1 MNTTH
6 TPIVY
11 KHNVEVFLFSSDKS
25 KLFTEILIG
34 FRIFQYFTIVE
45 LKVIISIVIG
55 FFIIYYIVK
64 SYQRKRD
71 RELISSVT
79 SLKRGTNSE
88 LLLILQLLK
97 KGFPSVTIYHDLIIK
112 KDNNGFSQIDLVLVT
127 SEGIIVIEVKDY
139 SGWIY
144 GSGNNTNWTKVLSY
158 GKKKY
163 KFYNPIKQN
172 NNHISE
178 LRKTLNQFEN
188 IPFFSVIVF
197 FGDCELKE
205 INYVPKGTYL
215 VKSHRVFEVLNLIK
229 NENEPTHYTNKRE
242 VVDKL
247 KELVS
252 LGENVEYQKQHIE
265 NIKDMVGK
273 DRIFK

>member
-1 MNTTH
+1 M
-6 TPIVY
+6 
-11 KHNVEVFLFSSDKS
+11 S
-25 KLFTEILIG
+25 KIK
-34 FRIFQYFTIVE
+34 
-45 LKVIISIVIG
+45 KVP
-55 FFIIYYIVK
+55 
-64 SYQRKRD
+64 
-71 RELISSVT
+71 
-79 SLKRGTNSE
+79 E

-97 KGFPSVTIYHDLIIK
+97 NGFPSVTIYHDLIIK
-112 KDNNGFSQIDLVLVT
+112 KENGQFSQIDLVLVT
-127 SEGIIVIEVKDY
+127 SEGIIVFEVKHF
-139 SGWIY
+139 SGWIF
-144 GSGNNTNWTKVLSY
+144 GSGNNTNWTQVLSY

-178 LRKTLNQFEN
+178 LKKTLKQFEN
-188 IPFFSVIVF
+188 IPFFSVIIF

-229 NENEPTHYTNKRE
+229 DEDYAKYTNKRE

-252 LGENVEYQKQHIE
+252 FGENVEYQKRHIE
-265 NIKDMVGK
+265 NIKDMVGD

>member
-1 MNTTH
+1 M
-6 TPIVY
+6 
-11 KHNVEVFLFSSDKS
+11 EV
-25 KLFTEILIG
+25 
-34 FRIFQYFTIVE
+34 TIT
-45 LKVIISIVIG
+45 ISIVIG
-55 FFIIYYIVK
+55 FFIIYYIIK

-79 SLKRGTNSE
+79 SLNRGTNSE

-139 SGWIY
+139 RGWIY

-273 DRIFK
+273 ERIFK

>member
-1 MNTTH
+1 MELII
-6 TPIVY
+6 IVLC
-11 KHNVEVFLFSSDKS
+11 VIVGSFIVSS
-25 KLFTEILIG
+25 
-34 FRIFQYFTIVE
+34 
-45 LKVIISIVIG
+45 
-55 FFIIYYIVK
+55 IVK
-64 SYQRKRD
+64 SNRRKRD

-79 SLKRGTNSE
+79 SLSRGTNSE
-88 LLLILQLLK
+88 LYLILQLLNN
-97 KGFPSVTIYHDLIIK
+97 GIPPVTIYHDLIIK
-112 KDNNGFSQIDLVLVT
+112 KDNDEFSQIDLVLVT
-127 SEGIIVIEVKDY
+127 SEGIIVFEVKDF

-158 GKKKY
+158 GRKKY

-172 NNHISE
+172 NNHISQ
-178 LRKTLNQFEN
+178 LRKTLKQFDN

-215 VKSHRVFEVLNLIK
+215 VKSHRVFEVLDLIK
-229 NENEPTHYTNKRE
+229 NENEPTEYTNKR
-242 VVDKL
+242 VIVDKL

>member
-1 MNTTH
+1 MVE
-6 TPIVY
+6 IV
-11 KHNVEVFLFSSDKS
+11 
-25 KLFTEILIG
+25 I
-34 FRIFQYFTIVE
+34 
-45 LKVIISIVIG
+45 VIISIVIV
-55 FFIIYYIVK
+55 FLVISSI
-64 SYQRKRD
+64 SESNRRKRE

-79 SLKRGTNSE
+79 SLNRGTSSE
-88 LLLILQLLK
+88 KSLILQLLK
-97 KGFPSVTIYHDLIIK
+97 SGIPPVTIYHDLIIK
-112 KDNNGFSQIDLVLVT
+112 KDNDKFSQIDLVLVT
-127 SEGIIVIEVKDY
+127 SEGIIVFEVKNY
-139 SGWIY
+139 SGWIF
-144 GSGNNTNWTKVLSY
+144 GSGNNTNWTQVLSY
-158 GKKKY
+158 GKRKY

-172 NNHISE
+172 NNHITE
-178 LRKTLNQFEN
+178 LRKTLKQFDK

-215 VKSHRVFEVLNLIK
+215 VKSHRLFEVLNLIK
-229 NENEPTHYTNKRE
+229 NENEPTEYSNKRE
-242 VVDKL
+242 VVNKL

>member
-1 MNTTH
+1 M
-6 TPIVY
+6 
-11 KHNVEVFLFSSDKS
+11 E
-25 KLFTEILIG
+25 
-34 FRIFQYFTIVE
+34 
-45 LKVIISIVIG
+45 IVIG
-55 FFIIYYIVK
+55 IVVFVFVFLILLGV
-64 SYQRKRD
+64 SQSNQRKRD
-71 RELISSVT
+71 RKLIESVT
-79 SLKRGTNSE
+79 SLDRGTHSE
-88 LLLILQLLK
+88 RLLILNLLK
-97 KGFPSVTIYHDLIIK
+97 SEIPSVTIYHDLIIK
-112 KDNNGFSQIDLVLVT
+112 KDNDEFSQIDLVLVT
-127 SEGIIVIEVKDY
+127 SEGIIVFEVKDY
-139 SGWIY
+139 SGWIF
-144 GSGNNTNWTKVLSY
+144 GSGNNTNWTQVLSY
-158 GKKKY
+158 GKRKY

-172 NNHISE
+172 QNHIIQ
-178 LRKTLNQFEN
+178 LRKTLKQFEK

-229 NENEPTHYTNKRE
+229 DEDYTQYTNKRE

-252 LGENVEYQKQHIE
+252 LGENTDYQKQHIE

>member
-1 MNTTH
+1 
-6 TPIVY
+6 
-11 KHNVEVFLFSSDKS
+11 VEL
-25 KLFTEILIG
+25 
-34 FRIFQYFTIVE
+34 TIV
-45 LKVIISIVIG
+45 ISVVIG
-55 FFIIYYIVK
+55 FFIISSIIK
-64 SYQRKRD
+64 SNRRKKE

-79 SLKRGTNSE
+79 SLSRGTPSE
-88 LLLILQLLK
+88 KFLILQLLK
-97 KGFPSVTIYHDLIIK
+97 SGIPSVTIYHDLIIK
-112 KDNNGFSQIDLVLVT
+112 KDNGEFSQIDLVLVT

-158 GKKKY
+158 GRKKY

-229 NENEPTHYTNKRE
+229 TENEPTHYTNKRE
-242 VVDKL
+242 VVDTL
-247 KELVS
+247 KQLVS
-252 LGENVEYQKQHIE
+252 LGENTDYQKQHIE

-273 DRIFK
+273 ERIFK

>member
-1 MNTTH
+1 ME
-6 TPIVY
+6 IV
-11 KHNVEVFLFSSDKS
+11 
-25 KLFTEILIG
+25 I
-34 FRIFQYFTIVE
+34 
-45 LKVIISIVIG
+45 VIISIVIV
-55 FFIIYYIVK
+55 FLVISSI
-64 SYQRKRD
+64 SESNRRKRE

-79 SLKRGTNSE
+79 SLDRGTSSE
-88 LLLILQLLK
+88 RSLILRLLK
-97 KGFPSVTIYHDLIIK
+97 KDFPSVTIYHDLIIK
-112 KDNNGFSQIDLVLVT
+112 KDNGDFSQIDLVLVT
-127 SEGIIVIEVKDY
+127 SEGIIVFEVKDF

-178 LRKTLNQFEN
+178 LRKTLKQFEN

-215 VKSHRVFEVLNLIK
+215 VKGHRVFEVLDLIK
-229 NENEPTHYTNKRE
+229 NENEPTEYTNKRE

>member
-1 MNTTH
+1 METT
-6 TPIVY
+6 T
-11 KHNVEVFLFSSDKS
+11 
-25 KLFTEILIG
+25 
-34 FRIFQYFTIVE
+34 IFF
-45 LKVIISIVIG
+45 VIISIVIG
-55 FFIIYYIVK
+55 FFIISNIIK
-64 SYQRKRD
+64 SNQRKRD

-79 SLKRGTNSE
+79 SLNRGTSSE
-88 LLLILQLLK
+88 RSLILQLLK
-97 KGFPSVTIYHDLIIK
+97 KEFPSVTIYHDLIIK
-112 KDNNGFSQIDLVLVT
+112 KDNDEFSQIDLVLVT

-158 GKKKY
+158 GRKKY

-172 NNHISE
+172 NNHINE
-178 LRKTLNQFEN
+178 LRKTLKQFEK

-229 NENEPTHYTNKRE
+229 DEDYTQYTNKRE

-252 LGENVEYQKQHIE
+252 LGENTDYQKQHIE

>member
-1 MNTTH
+1 M
-6 TPIVY
+6 
-11 KHNVEVFLFSSDKS
+11 FF
-25 KLFTEILIG
+25 
-34 FRIFQYFTIVE
+34 
-45 LKVIISIVIG
+45 VIILIVIG
-55 FFIIYYIVK
+55 FFIISNIIK
-64 SYQRKRD
+64 SNQRKRD

-79 SLKRGTNSE
+79 SLNRGTNSE
-88 LLLILQLLK
+88 RSLILRLLK
-97 KGFPSVTIYHDLIIK
+97 KEFPSVTIFHDLIIK
-112 KDNNGFSQIDLVLVT
+112 KNNNEFSQIDLVLVT

-158 GKKKY
+158 GRKKY

-172 NNHISE
+172 KSHITE
-178 LRKTLNQFEN
+178 LRKTLKQFEK

-215 VKSHRVFEVLNLIK
+215 VKSHRIFEVLNLIK
-229 NENEPTHYTNKRE
+229 TENEPTQYTNKRE
-242 VVDKL
+242 VVDTL
-247 KELVS
+247 KQLVS
-252 LGENVEYQKQHIE
+252 LGENIDYQKQHIE

-273 DRIFK
+273 ERIFK

>member
-1 MNTTH
+1 M
-6 TPIVY
+6 
-11 KHNVEVFLFSSDKS
+11 EL
-25 KLFTEILIG
+25 
-34 FRIFQYFTIVE
+34 TIV
-45 LKVIISIVIG
+45 ISVVIG
-55 FFIIYYIVK
+55 FLIISSIIK
-64 SYQRKRD
+64 SNRRKKE

-79 SLKRGTNSE
+79 SLSRGTPSE
-88 LLLILQLLK
+88 KFLILQLLK
-97 KGFPSVTIYHDLIIK
+97 SGIPSVTIYHDLIIK
-112 KDNNGFSQIDLVLVT
+112 KDNGEFSQIDLVLVT

-158 GKKKY
+158 GRKKY

-178 LRKTLNQFEN
+178 LRKTLKQFEK
-188 IPFFSVIVF
+188 IPFFSLIVF

-229 NENEPTHYTNKRE
+229 TENEPTHYTNKRE
-242 VVDKL
+242 VVDTL
-247 KELVS
+247 KQLVS
-252 LGENVEYQKQHIE
+252 LGENTDYQKQHIK

-273 DRIFK
+273 ERIFK

>member
-1 MNTTH
+1 
-6 TPIVY
+6 
-11 KHNVEVFLFSSDKS
+11 
-25 KLFTEILIG
+25 
-34 FRIFQYFTIVE
+34 VE
-45 LKVIISIVIG
+45 LTITISIVIG
-55 FFIIYYIVK
+55 FFIIYYIIK

-79 SLKRGTNSE
+79 SLNRGTNSE

-252 LGENVEYQKQHIE
+252 LGENVEYHKQHIE

-273 DRIFK
+273 ERIFK

>member
-1 MNTTH
+1 MVE
-6 TPIVY
+6 IV
-11 KHNVEVFLFSSDKS
+11 
-25 KLFTEILIG
+25 I
-34 FRIFQYFTIVE
+34 
-45 LKVIISIVIG
+45 VIISIVIV
-55 FFIIYYIVK
+55 FLVISSI
-64 SYQRKRD
+64 SESNRRKRE

-79 SLKRGTNSE
+79 SFDRGTSSE
-88 LLLILQLLK
+88 RSLILRLLK
-97 KGFPSVTIYHDLIIK
+97 KDFPSLTIYHDLIIK
-112 KDNNGFSQIDLVLVT
+112 KDNRDFSQIDLVLVT
-127 SEGIIVIEVKDY
+127 SEGIIVFEVKDF

-158 GKKKY
+158 GRKKY

-178 LRKTLNQFEN
+178 LRKTLKQFEN
-188 IPFFSVIVF
+188 IPFFSVVVF

-215 VKSHRVFEVLNLIK
+215 VKGHRVFEVLDLTK
-229 NENEPTHYTNKRE
+229 NENEPTEYTNKRE

>member
-1 MNTTH
+1 M
-6 TPIVY
+6 
-11 KHNVEVFLFSSDKS
+11 EL
-25 KLFTEILIG
+25 
-34 FRIFQYFTIVE
+34 TIT
-45 LKVIISIVIG
+45 ISIVIG
-55 FFIIYYIVK
+55 FFIIYYIIK

>member
-1 MNTTH
+1 M
-6 TPIVY
+6 
-11 KHNVEVFLFSSDKS
+11 EL
-25 KLFTEILIG
+25 
-34 FRIFQYFTIVE
+34 TIV
-45 LKVIISIVIG
+45 ISVVIG
-55 FFIIYYIVK
+55 FFIISSIIK
-64 SYQRKRD
+64 SNRRKKE

-79 SLKRGTNSE
+79 SLSRGTPSE
-88 LLLILQLLK
+88 KFLILQLLK
-97 KGFPSVTIYHDLIIK
+97 SGIPSVTIYHDLIIK
-112 KDNNGFSQIDLVLVT
+112 KDNGEFSQIDLVLVT

-158 GKKKY
+158 GRKKY

-178 LRKTLNQFEN
+178 LRKTLKQFEK
-188 IPFFSVIVF
+188 IPFFSLIVF

-252 LGENVEYQKQHIE
+252 LGENVDYQKQHIT
-265 NIKDMVGK
+265 NIKDTVGN

>member
-1 MNTTH
+1 M
-6 TPIVY
+6 
-11 KHNVEVFLFSSDKS
+11 EV
-25 KLFTEILIG
+25 
-34 FRIFQYFTIVE
+34 TIT
-45 LKVIISIVIG
+45 ISIVIG
-55 FFIIYYIVK
+55 VFIIYYIIK

-79 SLKRGTNSE
+79 SLNRGTNSE

-273 DRIFK
+273 ERIFK

>member
-1 MNTTH
+1 M
-6 TPIVY
+6 
-11 KHNVEVFLFSSDKS
+11 EL
-25 KLFTEILIG
+25 
-34 FRIFQYFTIVE
+34 TIV
-45 LKVIISIVIG
+45 ISVVIG
-55 FFIIYYIVK
+55 FFIISSIIK
-64 SYQRKRD
+64 SNRRKKE

-79 SLKRGTNSE
+79 SLSRGTPSE
-88 LLLILQLLK
+88 KFLILQLLK
-97 KGFPSVTIYHDLIIK
+97 SGIPSVTIYHDLIIK
-112 KDNNGFSQIDLVLVT
+112 KDNGEFSQIDLVLVT

-158 GKKKY
+158 GRKKY

-178 LRKTLNQFEN
+178 LRKTLKQFEK
-188 IPFFSVIVF
+188 IPFFSLIVF

-252 LGENVEYQKQHIE
+252 LGENVEYHKQHIE

-273 DRIFK
+273 ERIFK

>member
-79 SLKRGTNSE
+79 SLNRGTNSE

-158 GKKKY
+158 GRKKY

-178 LRKTLNQFEN
+178 LRKTLKQFEK
-188 IPFFSVIVF
+188 IPFFSLIVF

-252 LGENVEYQKQHIE
+252 LGENVEYHKQHIE

-273 DRIFK
+273 ERIFK

>member
-1 MNTTH
+1 METT
-6 TPIVY
+6 TI
-11 KHNVEVFLFSSDKS
+11 FL
-25 KLFTEILIG
+25 L
-34 FRIFQYFTIVE
+34 
-45 LKVIISIVIG
+45 IISIVIG
-55 FFIIYYIVK
+55 FFIISNVIK
-64 SYQRKRD
+64 SNQRKRD

-79 SLKRGTNSE
+79 SLNRGTSSE
-88 LLLILQLLK
+88 RSLILQLLK
-97 KGFPSVTIYHDLIIK
+97 KEFPSVTIYHDLIIK
-112 KDNNGFSQIDLVLVT
+112 KDNDEFSQIDLVLVT

-158 GKKKY
+158 GRKKY

-172 NNHISE
+172 NNHINE
-178 LRKTLNQFEN
+178 LRKTLKQFKN

-215 VKSHRVFEVLNLIK
+215 VKSHRMFEVLNLIK
-229 NENEPTHYTNKRE
+229 NENEPTEYTNKRE
-242 VVDKL
+242 VVETL
-247 KELVS
+247 KQLVS
-252 LGENVEYQKQHIE
+252 LGENTDYQKQHIE

-273 DRIFK
+273 ERIFK

>member
-1 MNTTH
+1 METST
-6 TPIVY
+6 I
-11 KHNVEVFLFSSDKS
+11 FLII
-25 KLFTEILIG
+25 IL
-34 FRIFQYFTIVE
+34 
-45 LKVIISIVIG
+45 IVIG
-55 FFIIYYIVK
+55 FFIISTIIK
-64 SYQRKRD
+64 SNQRKRD

-79 SLKRGTNSE
+79 SLNRGTSSE
-88 LLLILQLLK
+88 LSLILRLLK
-97 KGFPSVTIYHDLIIK
+97 SGIPTVTIFHDLIIK
-112 KDNNGFSQIDLVLVT
+112 KKNNEFSQIDLVLVT

-158 GKKKY
+158 GRKKY

-178 LRKTLNQFEN
+178 LIKTLKQFEN

-215 VKSHRVFEVLNLIK
+215 VKGYRVFEVLDLIK
-229 NENEPTHYTNKRE
+229 NENEPTEYTNKRE
-242 VVDKL
+242 VVNKL

-252 LGENVEYQKQHIE
+252 LGENIEYQKQHIE

>member
-1 MNTTH
+1 M
-6 TPIVY
+6 
-11 KHNVEVFLFSSDKS
+11 EL
-25 KLFTEILIG
+25 
-34 FRIFQYFTIVE
+34 TIV
-45 LKVIISIVIG
+45 ISIVIG
-55 FFIIYYIVK
+55 FFIISSIIK
-64 SYQRKRD
+64 SNRRKKE

-79 SLKRGTNSE
+79 SLSRGTPSE
-88 LLLILQLLK
+88 KFLILQLLK
-97 KGFPSVTIYHDLIIK
+97 SGIPSVTIYHDLIIK
-112 KDNNGFSQIDLVLVT
+112 KDNGEFSQIDLVLVT

-158 GKKKY
+158 GRKKY

-178 LRKTLNQFEN
+178 LRKTLKQFEK
-188 IPFFSVIVF
+188 IPFFSLIVF

-229 NENEPTHYTNKRE
+229 KENEPTQYTNKRE
-242 VVDKL
+242 VVDTL
-247 KELVS
+247 KQLVS
-252 LGENVEYQKQHIE
+252 LGENTDYQKQHIE

-273 DRIFK
+273 ERIFK

>member
-1 MNTTH
+1 
-6 TPIVY
+6 
-11 KHNVEVFLFSSDKS
+11 VEL
-25 KLFTEILIG
+25 
-34 FRIFQYFTIVE
+34 TIV
-45 LKVIISIVIG
+45 ISIVIG
-55 FFIIYYIVK
+55 FFIISSIIK
-64 SYQRKRD
+64 SNRRKKE

-79 SLKRGTNSE
+79 SLSRGTPSE
-88 LLLILQLLK
+88 KFLILLLLK
-97 KGFPSVTIYHDLIIK
+97 SGIPPVTIYHDLIIK
-112 KDNNGFSQIDLVLVT
+112 KDNGEFSQIDLVLVT

-144 GSGNNTNWTKVLSY
+144 GSGNNTNWIKVLSY
-158 GKKKY
+158 GRKKY

-178 LRKTLNQFEN
+178 LRKTLKQFEK
-188 IPFFSVIVF
+188 IPFFSLIVF

-229 NENEPTHYTNKRE
+229 KENEPTQYTNKRE
-242 VVDKL
+242 VVDTL
-247 KELVS
+247 KQLVS
-252 LGENVEYQKQHIE
+252 LGENTDYQKQHIE

-273 DRIFK
+273 ERIFK

>member
-1 MNTTH
+1 ME
-6 TPIVY
+6 IV
-11 KHNVEVFLFSSDKS
+11 
-25 KLFTEILIG
+25 I
-34 FRIFQYFTIVE
+34 
-45 LKVIISIVIG
+45 VIISIVIV
-55 FFIIYYIVK
+55 FLVISSI
-64 SYQRKRD
+64 SESNRRERE

-79 SLKRGTNSE
+79 SLNRGTSSE
-88 LLLILQLLK
+88 KSLILQLLK
-97 KGFPSVTIYHDLIIK
+97 SGIPPVTIYHDLIIK
-112 KDNNGFSQIDLVLVT
+112 KDNDKFSQIDLVLVT
-127 SEGIIVIEVKDY
+127 SEGIIVFEVKNY
-139 SGWIY
+139 SGWIF
-144 GSGNNTNWTKVLSY
+144 GSGNNTNWTQVLSY
-158 GKKKY
+158 GKRKY

-172 NNHISE
+172 NNHITQ
-178 LRKTLNQFEN
+178 LRKSLKQFDN

-229 NENEPTHYTNKRE
+229 DEDYTQYTNKRE

-252 LGENVEYQKQHIE
+252 LGENTDYQKQHIE

>member
-1 MNTTH
+1 
-6 TPIVY
+6 
-11 KHNVEVFLFSSDKS
+11 
-25 KLFTEILIG
+25 
-34 FRIFQYFTIVE
+34 VE
-45 LKVIISIVIG
+45 LTITISIVIG
-55 FFIIYYIVK
+55 FFIIYYIIK

-79 SLKRGTNSE
+79 SLNRGTNSE

-252 LGENVEYQKQHIE
+252 LGQNVEYQKQHIE
-265 NIKDMVGK
+265 NIKDMIGEE
-273 DRIFK
+273 RIFK

>member
-1 MNTTH
+1 M
-6 TPIVY
+6 
-11 KHNVEVFLFSSDKS
+11 EL
-25 KLFTEILIG
+25 
-34 FRIFQYFTIVE
+34 TI
-45 LKVIISIVIG
+45 IISFVIG
-55 FFIIYYIVK
+55 FIIISSIVK
-64 SYQRKRD
+64 SNRRKRE

-79 SLKRGTNSE
+79 SLNRGTNSE
-88 LLLILQLLK
+88 LFLILQLLK
-97 KGFPSVTIYHDLIIK
+97 SEIPPVTIYHDLIIK
-112 KDNNGFSQIDLVLVT
+112 KKNGEFSQIDLVLVT
-127 SEGIIVIEVKDY
+127 SEGIIVFEVKDF

-144 GSGNNTNWTKVLSY
+144 GSGSNTNWTKVLSY
-158 GKKKY
+158 GRKKY

-178 LRKTLNQFEN
+178 LRKTLKQFEN

-215 VKSHRVFEVLNLIK
+215 VKGHRVFEVLDLIK
-229 NENEPTHYTNKRE
+229 KENEPTEYSDKRE
-242 VVDKL
+242 VVNKL

-252 LGENVEYQKQHIE
+252 LGENTDYQKQHIE

>member
-1 MNTTH
+1 M
-6 TPIVY
+6 
-11 KHNVEVFLFSSDKS
+11 EL
-25 KLFTEILIG
+25 
-34 FRIFQYFTIVE
+34 TIV
-45 LKVIISIVIG
+45 ISVVIG
-55 FFIIYYIVK
+55 FFIISSIIK
-64 SYQRKRD
+64 SNRRKKE

-79 SLKRGTNSE
+79 SLSRGTPSE
-88 LLLILQLLK
+88 KFLILQLLK
-97 KGFPSVTIYHDLIIK
+97 SGIPSVTIYHDLIIK
-112 KDNNGFSQIDLVLVT
+112 KDNDEFSQIDLVLVT

-158 GKKKY
+158 GRKKY

-172 NNHISE
+172 NNHINE
-178 LRKTLNQFEN
+178 LRKTLKQFEK

-229 NENEPTHYTNKRE
+229 TENEPTHYTNKRE
-242 VVDKL
+242 VVDTL
-247 KELVS
+247 KQLVS
-252 LGENVEYQKQHIE
+252 LGENTDYQKQHIE

-273 DRIFK
+273 ERIFK

>member
-1 MNTTH
+1 
-6 TPIVY
+6 
-11 KHNVEVFLFSSDKS
+11 VEL
-25 KLFTEILIG
+25 
-34 FRIFQYFTIVE
+34 TIV
-45 LKVIISIVIG
+45 ISVVIG
-55 FFIIYYIVK
+55 FFIISSIIK
-64 SYQRKRD
+64 SNRRKKE

-79 SLKRGTNSE
+79 SLSRGTPSE
-88 LLLILQLLK
+88 KFLILQLLK
-97 KGFPSVTIYHDLIIK
+97 SGIPSVTIYHDLIIK
-112 KDNNGFSQIDLVLVT
+112 KDNDGFSQIDLVLVT
-127 SEGIIVIEVKDY
+127 SEGIIVFEVKDY

-158 GKKKY
+158 GRKKY

-178 LRKTLNQFEN
+178 LRKTLKQFEK
-188 IPFFSVIVF
+188 IPFFSLIVF

-229 NENEPTHYTNKRE
+229 TENEPTHYTNKRE
-242 VVDKL
+242 VVDTL
-247 KELVS
+247 KQLVS
-252 LGENVEYQKQHIE
+252 LGENTDYQKQHIE

-273 DRIFK
+273 ERIFK

>member
-1 MNTTH
+1 M
-6 TPIVY
+6 
-11 KHNVEVFLFSSDKS
+11 EV
-25 KLFTEILIG
+25 
-34 FRIFQYFTIVE
+34 TIT
-45 LKVIISIVIG
+45 ISIVIG
-55 FFIIYYIVK
+55 FFIIYYIIK

-79 SLKRGTNSE
+79 SLNRGTNSE

-158 GKKKY
+158 GRKKY

-273 DRIFK
+273 ERIFK

>member
-1 MNTTH
+1 M
-6 TPIVY
+6 
-11 KHNVEVFLFSSDKS
+11 EV
-25 KLFTEILIG
+25 
-34 FRIFQYFTIVE
+34 TIT
-45 LKVIISIVIG
+45 ISIVIG
-55 FFIIYYIVK
+55 FFIIYYIIK

-79 SLKRGTNSE
+79 SLNRGTNSE

-97 KGFPSVTIYHDLIIK
+97 KGLPSVTIYHDLIIK

-229 NENEPTHYTNKRE
+229 TENEPTQYTNKRE
-242 VVDKL
+242 VVNTL
-247 KELVS
+247 KQLVS
-252 LGENVEYQKQHIE
+252 LGENTDYQKQHIE

-273 DRIFK
+273 ERIFK

>member
-1 MNTTH
+1 
-6 TPIVY
+6 
-11 KHNVEVFLFSSDKS
+11 
-25 KLFTEILIG
+25 
-34 FRIFQYFTIVE
+34 VE
-45 LKVIISIVIG
+45 LTIIISVTIG
-55 FFIIYYIVK
+55 FFIIFSIIK
-64 SYQRKRD
+64 SNRRKRD
-71 RELISSVT
+71 IELISSVT
-79 SLKRGTNSE
+79 SLSRGTNSE

-97 KGFPSVTIYHDLIIK
+97 SGIPPITIYHDLIIK
-112 KDNNGFSQIDLVLVT
+112 KGNDKFSQIDLVLVT
-127 SEGIIVIEVKDY
+127 SEGIIVFEVKDY
-139 SGWIY
+139 SGWIF
-144 GSGNNTNWTKVLSY
+144 GSGNNTNWTQVLSY
-158 GKKKY
+158 GKRKY

-178 LRKTLNQFEN
+178 LRKSLKQFDN

-229 NENEPTHYTNKRE
+229 SENEPTQYSNKRE

-265 NIKDMVGK
+265 NIKGMVGK